1 MVRYPLSLRLS
12 ANRLDC
18 QDESRS
24 PHPRHTLLGQALAD
38 ALNGLAY
45 SVSTEE
51 ELALRSQ
58 RLDVMII
65 EPRTAYPLLPAA
77 DFRSYAIATHFPRKL
92 IKQLPTGGCQRS
104 QAPGLYRLQTGTRE
118 VRLVVINELRR
129 LPRQPMVVQ
138 GAAHWGS
145 AAGWHTR
152 STRCGHAG
160 RFEWDGL
167 RTGSAQTFTWHAVLQ
182 GKRGLY
188 FCLP

>member
-1 MVRYPLSLRLS
+1 MRGQLGSSLAIKHLRLSGSVCNWGEMVRYPLSLRLS

-51 ELALRSQ
+51 GLALRSQ
-58 RLDVMII
+58 RLDMMII

-77 DFRSYAIATHFPRKL
+77 DFCSYAIATQFPRKL
-92 IKQLPTGGCQRS
+92 IKQLPAGGCQRS
-104 QAPGLYRLQTGTRE
+104 QTPGLYRLQTGTRE
-118 VRLVVINELRR
+118 VRLVVINELRQ

-138 GAAHWGS
+138 GAAHWDSIGCRL
-145 AAGWHTR
+145 AHAKYALWP
-152 STRCGHAG
+152 CGK
-160 RFEWDGL
+160 
-167 RTGSAQTFTWHAVLQ
+167 V
-182 GKRGLY
+182 
-188 FCLP
+188 

>member
-1 MVRYPLSLRLS
+1 M
-12 ANRLDC
+12 
-18 QDESRS
+18 SRDHRI
-24 PHPRHTLLGQALAD
+24 PWHTLLGQALAD

-118 VRLVVINELRR
+118 VRLVVINQLRR
-129 LPRQPMVVQ
+129 LPHNAP
-138 GAAHWGS
+138 WGLCS
-145 AAGWHTR
+145 AVMSGTDARRLNSTTR
-152 STRCGHAG
+152 AVRSV
-160 RFEWDGL
+160 
-167 RTGSAQTFTWHAVLQ
+167 FT
-182 GKRGLY
+182 
-188 FCLP
+188 CTT